1 MWAMSRRAILA
12 AWVCCAAALG
22 SAQYQDY
29 SRIGRTPEA
38 LSFLDEPIEVELK
51 EPAWLFGGPDEDTPA
66 EQLLLAQRL
75 EREGK
80 REKAIDAYD
89 DLVHEWHATPEAL
102 TAQLAIARLESAAG
116 NARKAYEA
124 DLYLLAHFAGRF
136 ELAPVLADA
145 VAQADALAAQER
157 GRTLHFTSN
166 ATLRRNYEQI
176 IHFAPRWKRVP
187 ELLLRIAELYV
198 DDAEFSHAIT
208 VCDRLVVD
216 WPNYAGMDEVVSVY
230 CRACRLQAN
239 VWRND
244 VGRLAHLE
252 RLLAG
257 AQAFRPN
264 HPERERFAQWQ
275 REVYLLRHD
284 RAYANASFY
293 DNPAAYS
300 REAALL
306 AYQAFLR
313 DFPDS
318 PHAEAIRVRVAQ
330 LAAQARPAD
339 PLPQQ
344 QAKEPTP

>member
-51 EPAWLFGGPDEDTPA
+51 EPAWLFGGPDEDSPA

-80 REKAIDAYD
+80 REKAVDAY
-89 DLVHEWHATPEAL
+89 
-102 TAQLAIARLESAAG
+102 
-116 NARKAYEA
+116 
-124 DLYLLAHFAGRF
+124 HFAGRF

-198 DDAEFSHAIT
+198 DDEAFSHAIT

-330 LAAQARPAD
+330 LAAQARPAAT
-339 PLPQQ
+339 LPQQ

>member
-1 MWAMSRRAILA
+1 MLRMRRRTLA
-12 AWVCCAAALG
+12 LVCACCAAVTG
-22 SAQYQDY
+22 WAQYQDY
-29 SRIGRTPEA
+29 SQIGRTPEA
-38 LSFLDEPIEVELK
+38 LRFLDDPLKIELK
-51 EPAWLFGGPDEDTPA
+51 EPAWLFGGPKMGTPA
-66 EQLLLAQRL
+66 EQLLLAERL

-80 REKAIDAYD
+80 REEAVEAYD
-89 DLVHEWHATPEAL
+89 DLVHEWHASPEAL

-116 NARKAYEA
+116 RAQQAYDA
-124 DLYLLAHFAGRF
+124 DVYLLAHFAGRF
-136 ELAPVLADA
+136 ELEPVLADA
-145 VAQADALAAQER
+145 VAQADALAARER
-157 GRTLHFTSN
+157 GRTFHLSSG

-198 DDAEFSHAIT
+198 EDEEYANAIT
-208 VCDRLVVD
+208 ICDRLVID
-216 WPNYAGMDEVVSVY
+216 WPRYAGLDDAVSVY
-230 CRACRLQAN
+230 CRACRLQAD

-264 HPERERFAQWQ
+264 HPDRPRFAQWQ
-275 REVYLLRHD
+275 REIYELRRD

-300 REAALL
+300 AEAALL

-313 DFPDS
+313 DFPDT
-318 PHAEAIRVRVAQ
+318 PHAAKLRARVAE
-330 LAAQARPAD
+330 LAAQARPAAQ
-339 PLPQQ
+339 PQP
-344 QAKEPTP
+344 KEKTP